1 MFSRSPMSL
10 LREAGHGPR
19 VPSRLCC
26 SLAVVGADAAF
37 LGASASSGQ
46 EQGWAGPPTTHSGS
60 PHDCFLGWVWET
72 VLSPSRRPGYG
83 RDTVTP
89 VSWNPAEFREWSCW
103 ESGCSSWLPSAG
115 GQEEDTGDVQ
125 TFCSPALP
133 PGASLAVSRIPE
145 SLGALTWPDH
155 HCGSER

>member
-72 VLSPSRRPGYG
+72 GLSPSRRPGYG

-103 ESGCSSWLPSAG
+103 GSGCSSWLPSAG